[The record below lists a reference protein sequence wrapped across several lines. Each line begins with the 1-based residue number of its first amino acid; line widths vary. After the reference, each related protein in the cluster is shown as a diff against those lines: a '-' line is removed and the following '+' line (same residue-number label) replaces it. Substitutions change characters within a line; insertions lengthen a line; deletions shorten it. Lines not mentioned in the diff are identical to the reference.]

1 MSSTYNAR
9 SATAYEH
16 FMGRWSRQLSRR
28 FVEFAGISD
37 GERILD
43 VGCGTGSLTRVVL
56 ESADVKSIAGVD
68 LAEVY
73 LESARQTIR
82 DPRVDFKIGDAT
94 SLPFADKSFDLALA
108 MLVLHFVPDG
118 KKAVSEMRR
127 VVRSGGVVAA
137 TVWDS
142 LGGMPAQRLFWDAAA
157 TLGIADGEVLRDFY
171 FRPMTRPNEMHAAW
185 SEAGLRSVEQSSIT
199 IRFEYENFSD
209 YWLPIAA
216 GEAALGKLR
225 SASRPNKGLHWKR
238 RFETSTLAASPMVPD
253 PSPRPPGHAKVSSER
268 STCVGR
274 LNLPL
279 LNPSPMTAVR

>member
-9 SATAYEH
+9 SATTYEH

-43 VGCGTGSLTRVVL
+43 VGCGTGSLTRVLL

-73 LESARQTIR
+73 LESARQAIR
-82 DPRVDFKIGDAT
+82 DPRVDFRAGDAT
-94 SLPFADKSFDLALA
+94 SLPFADKSFDRAFA

-157 TLGIADGEVLRDFY
+157 TLGIADGKVLRDFY
-171 FRPMTRPNEMHAAW
+171 FRPMTRPNEMLAAW
-185 SEAGLRSVEQSSIT
+185 SEAGLKSVQQSSIT

-209 YWLPIAA
+209 YWL
-216 GEAALGKLR
+216 GWR
-225 SASRPNKGLHWKR
+225 
-238 RFETSTLAASPMVPD
+238 
-253 PSPRPPGHAKVSSER
+253 
-268 STCVGR
+268 GR
-274 LNLPL
+274 
-279 LNPSPMTAVR
+279 TRQVRAQP